1 MDETNKITKL
11 DQIMK
16 LLKAARKQEREYNEA
31 VENNG
36 LDPGLF
42 EYDDDAYLE
51 CYDVWDRL
59 RRVSFTETIEHL
71 LKELEEEKK
80 KHLVVEEVLIK

>member
-1 MDETNKITKL
+1 MNATNKITKL

-16 LLKAARKQEREYNEA
+16 LLKGARKQEREYNEA

-36 LDPGLF
+36 LDPGLL
-42 EYDDDAYLE
+42 EYDGGAHLE

-59 RRVSFTETIEHL
+59 RKVSFTETIDYL
-71 LKELEEEKK
+71 LGELEEEKK
-80 KHLVVEEVLIK
+80 RYLVAEEI

>member
-1 MDETNKITKL
+1 VNETNKIAKL

-16 LLKAARKQEREYNEA
+16 LLKATRKQEREYNGA
-31 VENNG
+31 VKNNG

-42 EYDDDAYLE
+42 EYDDGAHLE

-59 RRVSFTETIEHL
+59 RRVSFTETIDYL

-80 KHLVVEEVLIK
+80 KYLVVEEI

>member
-1 MDETNKITKL
+1 MNKITKL

-16 LLKAARKQEREYNEA
+16 LLKGVRKQEREYNEI
-31 VENNG
+31 VENNR

-42 EYDDDAYLE
+42 EYDNCAYTE

-59 RRVSFTETIEHL
+59 RRVPFTEVIDHL
-71 LKELEEEKK
+71 LKELEEEKRR
-80 KHLVVEEVLIK
+80 HLDIKEE